1 MSYICVICI
10 AINYIQCTPNL
21 FVICTAI
28 DKSSAREI
36 RVGQSS
42 EGDVQ
47 PLFYTPTTK

>member
-1 MSYICVICI
+1 MQFTPIHIT
-10 AINYIQCTPNL
+10 INYMPFTPNL
-21 FVICTAI
+21 YVICTAI

-47 PLFYTPTTK
+47 PLFNTPTTK